1 MVLLKKIFA
10 GLFGLLASLGKLV
23 GIGKKG
29 EFFVEM
35 EPTPDHASPK
45 QAVETVIE
53 QKPKEKAAPAA
64 SKPQPVAVAAVA
76 PSSAKPA
83 EPAPKAEP
91 PAATVPYAQFARR
104 RPGANMAGFLSMAQ
118 QVRKPI
124 F

>member
-45 QAVETVIE
+45 QAVETVVE
-53 QKPKEKAAPAA
+53 KDTKKAAPAQ
-64 SKPQPVAVAAVA
+64 KKEPVAAAVTQ
-76 PSSAKPA
+76 PA
-83 EPAPKAEP
+83 TKEPAVKEAAPV
-91 PAATVPYAQFARR
+91 ATVPYFQFARR
-104 RPGANMAGFLSMAQ
+104 RPGANMVGFLDMAR
-118 QVRKPI
+118 QVRKPN